1 MIFFKTFFRKCLFLL
16 HKAVINVNYNA
27 EFVSLNELIPF
38 PNHPYRVDINEN
50 LRNLLHSIEERGIDE
65 PLIVR
70 RVNDKLEIIS

>member
-1 MIFFKTFFRKCLFLL
+1 MRLVVLFL
-16 HKAVINVNYNA
+16 AN
-27 EFVSLNELIPF
+27 
-38 PNHPYRVDINEN
+38 NHDINEN

>member
-1 MIFFKTFFRKCLFLL
+1 MRSL
-16 HKAVINVNYNA
+16 Y
-27 EFVSLNELIPF
+27 LNELIPF